1 MNSNKYKFIFIISLI
16 ILFPVYSDNS
26 VYTNY
31 PQIKTLN
38 DTDILFKQ
46 ITSDITLSYKVNSSG
61 KNRVPIS
68 IYRYLPRK
76 DETLFAIASR
86 LNIPYE
92 SISTLNR
99 ISSINDF
106 KTEKEIIIPNQPILF
121 IPEHPYSDI
130 EYILNSRNIK
140 SNNDIL
146 IIKSTGSKDKFT
158 YLIDER
164 FNSTERAF
172 FLNTFFRFP
181 LEKGKI
187 TSHYGYRLSPIS
199 GNSTFHSGIDI
210 AAPLGTPVLAAGKG
224 LVVANGYTDILGKYI
239 IIQHPGSYN
248 TLYGH
253 LKESFVILNN
263 QINAGTII
271 GEVGNTGYST
281 GPHLH
286 FEVRSGDKAE
296 NPLNLFN
303 RKQ

>member
-1 MNSNKYKFIFIISLI
+1 MNSKYNFIFFILLI

-26 VYTNY
+26 IY
-31 PQIKTLN
+31 PQIKVLN

-46 ITSDITLSYKVNSSG
+46 INSDILLSYKIKDKNSL
-61 KNRVPIS
+61 PIS

-76 DETLFAIASR
+76 GETLFAIASR

-106 KTEKEIIIPNQPILF
+106 NTEKEIIIPNQPILF
-121 IPEHPYSDI
+121 IPEHPSSDI
-130 EYILNSRNIK
+130 EFILKSRDVLENNNIF
-140 SNNDIL
+140 IL
-146 IIKSTGSKDKFT
+146 KRDGSKEKFT
-158 YLIDER
+158 YIMDGR
-164 FNSTERAF
+164 YNSTERAF
-172 FLNTFFRFP
+172 FLSTFFRFP

-187 TSHYGYRLSPIS
+187 TSHYGFRTSPIS
-199 GNSTFHSGIDI
+199 GEKHFHSGIDI
-210 AAPLGTPVLAAGKG
+210 AAPLGTPVFAAGKG
-224 LVVANGYTDILGKYI
+224 VVVANGYNEVLGNYI
-239 IIQHPGSYN
+239 IIKHPGSYN

-271 GEVGNTGYST
+271 GEVGSTGYST

-286 FEVRSGDKAE
+286 FEVGKGDKAE
-296 NPLNLFN
+296 NPLILFN